1 MSLRRNGRDL
11 GFYLAMV
18 GPGVLLYLLI
28 IAFPIVASV
37 LLGFTDY
44 NIADLSAARNNGMA
58 YMPNFVGGQWYSEMF
73 ADPLFQRA
81 IWNNMVVIAVSVFG
95 QIPLG
100 FILAYIL
107 YRKLVK
113 GQAFFQAMVFLPNFI
128 STIVI
133 GILWKRIF
141 SATGPAEQFLQW
153 ITGNPEAAI
162 TWFQSPDT
170 AMIPVSF
177 VLLFMYTGF
186 YMVIFLANLQK
197 LDSGLVEAAQIDGA
211 SEPQIF
217 MKIIVPMLAGVI
229 AVNAI
234 LAISGSLKGF
244 DLIFAMTSQGITR
257 RNAIVLPIYMYEFA
271 FATPKPNAQ
280 SFGAAVS
287 NIIVALSIALIMISN
302 FVKKKLGSGEVY

>member
-28 IAFPIVASV
+28 IAFPIIASV
-37 LLGFTDY
+37 WLGFTDY
-44 NIADLSAARNNGMA
+44 NIKDLTAARNAGMA
-58 YMPNFVGGQWYSEMF
+58 YMPNMVGGQWYAEMF
-73 ADPLFQRA
+73 SDVLFQRA
-81 IWNNMVVIAVSVFG
+81 IWNNFIVIAVSVFG

-100 FILAYIL
+100 FALAYIL

-128 STIVI
+128 STIVL
-133 GILWKRIF
+133 GILWRRIF
-141 SATGPAEQFLQW
+141 SGTGPAEEFLQW
-153 ITGNPEAAI
+153 ITGDPSAAI
-162 TWFQSPDT
+162 TWFQSADT
-170 AMIPVSF
+170 AMIPIAF

-186 YMVIFLANLQK
+186 YMIIFLANLQK
-197 LDSGLVEAAQIDGA
+197 LDTGLVEAAQIDGA

-217 MKIIVPMLAGVI
+217 FKIIVPMLAGVI

-244 DLIFAMTSQGITR
+244 DLIFSMTNDGISR
-257 RNAIVLPIYMYEFA
+257 RNAIVLPIYMYMFA
-271 FATPKPNAQ
+271 FSTPKPNAQ
-280 SFGAAVS
+280 AFGAAVS
-287 NIIVALSIALIMISN
+287 NVIVALSIVLIIISN
-302 FVKKKLGSGEVY
+302 FISKKLGSGEVY